1 MKALNLWRM
10 VEKDTRGCKTS
21 HARELVEL
29 ILWNWPFTKSYL
41 QIKQNPSLYLI
52 CHRNRKKSY
61 PKIHMELQKIQERQN
76 NPEQK
81 GAMLEALPFQILR
94 YITEPK

>member
-1 MKALNLWRM
+1 
-10 VEKDTRGCKTS
+10 
-21 HARELVEL
+21 
-29 ILWNWPFTKSYL
+29 
-41 QIKQNPSLYLI
+41 
-52 CHRNRKKSY
+52 
-61 PKIHMELQKIQERQN
+61 MELQKIQERQN